1 MKNTNLYLQ
10 LLAEEMPAT
19 SGGAEAQGAADAQS
33 QVQSAPAPAAE
44 GQQGETFEALTG
56 KGGRFEKEYGAAV
69 QKAVRARMRGAQET
83 QRMVERMQPLVELIG
98 QQYGVDVS
106 DLGKVDFESLGRM
119 LTDDERWYEKDAM
132 DAGVSVDQIKRQRSA
147 ERQNSIL
154 QREVERL
161 RGEREQRQKFDTLR
175 ESFRAVQERYPQADL
190 TAEIGNRAFMSL
202 LASGFE
208 PMQAYEAAHSQELQQ
223 AAMQYGVQRTQAQ
236 VAANGQ
242 RPPENALGAPAGQT
256 TKIDPGKLTP
266 QQRAELRARVARG
279 ERITF

>member
-1 MKNTNLYLQ
+1 
-10 LLAEEMPAT
+10 
-19 SGGAEAQGAADAQS
+19 
-33 QVQSAPAPAAE
+33 
-44 GQQGETFEALTG
+44 
-56 KGGRFEKEYGAAV
+56 
-69 QKAVRARMRGAQET
+69 
-83 QRMVERMQPLVELIG
+83 MVERMQPLVELIG

-132 DAGVSVDQIKRQRSA
+132 DAGVSVDQMKRQRSA
-147 ERQNSIL
+147 ERQNSVL

-161 RGEREQRQKFDTLR
+161 RGEREQRQQFDTLR

-208 PMQAYEAAHSQELQQ
+208 PMQAYEAAHYQELQQ

-242 RPPENALGAPAGQT
+242 RPPENALGAPTGQT